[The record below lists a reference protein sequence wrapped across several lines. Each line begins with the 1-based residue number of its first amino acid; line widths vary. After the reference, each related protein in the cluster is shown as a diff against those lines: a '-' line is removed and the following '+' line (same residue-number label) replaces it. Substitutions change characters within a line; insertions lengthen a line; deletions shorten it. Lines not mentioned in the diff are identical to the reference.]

1 MPAGPRWEIED
12 LLVVAAALAL
22 GELARRSGTDGW
34 LQPWVWG
41 PVLGGVA
48 LCVFTLGPDDADE
61 VETELRRAVLGI
73 PAALLLLALLL
84 EPGAF
89 DFWRGLW
96 FFLLL
101 TVAVNLVL
109 AVLRRGRAKLPRMP
123 RTPRRF
129 LVAPAQVAGVALFEA
144 WVRPGFL
151 DSAFVAGK
159 PAAGRLVLLLL
170 ASLLLYWSAIIGPRI
185 LAGGSRHPATWLP
198 RYLVYLAATAV
209 ALRDGG
215 W

>member
-1 MPAGPRWEIED
+1 VGGPRWEIED
-12 LLVVAAALAL
+12 LLVVGATLVL
-22 GELARRSGTDGW
+22 GELARRFGTEGW
-34 LQPWVWG
+34 FQPWVWG
-41 PVLGGVA
+41 PILAGVG
-48 LCVFTLGPDDADE
+48 LCVFTLGPDDTDE

-89 DFWRGLW
+89 DFWRGVW

-101 TVAVNLVL
+101 TLAVNLAL
-109 AVLRRGRAKLPRMP
+109 AVLRRGRTKLPRMA

-151 DSAFVAGK
+151 DSAFAAGK
-159 PAAGRLVLLLL
+159 PAGGRLILLLL
-170 ASLLLYWSAIIGPRI
+170 ASGLLYWSAIVGPRI
-185 LAGGSRHPATWLP
+185 LAGGSRHPGTWLP
-198 RYLVYLAATAV
+198 RYLVYLAAVAV
-209 ALRDGG
+209 SLRDGVR
-215 W
+215 